1 MQFWFLSS
9 AANGTQ
15 VVEHKLSSGTAI
27 QTPFSLLQGQ
37 AACCDL
43 LLTQNSIQMNSKSSS
58 DLKSLAPEFSSEE
71 SIL

>member
-9 AANGTQ
+9 AADGTQ
-15 VVEHKLSSGTAI
+15 AVEHKLSSGTAI

-37 AACCDL
+37 AACCD